1 MRLSMRRLSSSSLML
16 KMERG
21 DHVVGTPQHY
31 SRFCNFVTFHIV
43 GFQSNIQPTVKFI
56 SYVVTA
62 FQSWSWSWNSAT
74 LYIRPF
80 SVGFRS
86 HQEVIAPGECN

>member
-1 MRLSMRRLSSSSLML
+1 
-16 KMERG
+16 MERG

-31 SRFCNFVTFHIV
+31 SRFRNF
-43 GFQSNIQPTVKFI
+43 SNIQPTVKCI

-74 LYIRPF
+74 LCIRPF
-80 SVGFRS
+80 LVGFRS
-86 HQEVIAPGECN
+86 HQEVIAP